1 MVGDAVIDAVAVIL
15 PVASAVETVITT
27 VMLADAR
34 AFERVPIPVTA
45 IHEPVRFEPLPIGA
59 SAQNGAAFVLE
70 LGHAFHR
77 SDHEGSAG
85 TNAIGGI
92 EEVAG
97 VKEIP

>member
-34 AFERVPIPVTA
+34 AFERVPIPSPTIYEAVA
-45 IHEPVRFEPLPIGA
+45 LKALPIMACAQDDALCA
-59 SAQNGAAFVLE
+59 SE

-77 SDHEGSAG
+77 RDDQ
-85 TNAIGGI
+85 GGARPAFGI
-92 EEVAG
+92 KVQ
-97 VKEIP
+97 EIARIK